1 MKLTVKQRLF
11 VHYYL
16 ADPKRDPVAAARQA
30 GYRSPAMN
38 GPPVL
43 ASRAVAGAVAAGEQ
57 VGLRGEEIL
66 ARLAAQAT
74 GDIGDVL
81 VLRTVKDE
89 DGKDREVAVIDLVEA
104 KRRKLLGQV
113 RKLTPTRYGYV
124 VEMYDAQAALV
135 QLGKHLALFAD
146 RLQVDDLDFSKLSTE
161 ELLAMTRRRGSGA
174 PVN

>member
-1 MKLTVKQRLF
+1 MKLTVNQRLF

-16 ADPKRDPVAAARQA
+16 ADPERDPVEAARKA
-30 GYRSPAMN
+30 GYGSPKRN
-38 GPPVL
+38 GPLIVGRP
-43 ASRAVAGAVAAGEQ
+43 AVARAIAAGDQ

-66 ARLAAQAT
+66 ARLAVQAT
-74 GDIGDVL
+74 GDIGDIL
-81 VLRTVKDE
+81 TIQTVKDE

-113 RKLTPTRYGYV
+113 RKLTPTKYGYV
-124 VEMYDAQAALV
+124 VEMYDAQSALV